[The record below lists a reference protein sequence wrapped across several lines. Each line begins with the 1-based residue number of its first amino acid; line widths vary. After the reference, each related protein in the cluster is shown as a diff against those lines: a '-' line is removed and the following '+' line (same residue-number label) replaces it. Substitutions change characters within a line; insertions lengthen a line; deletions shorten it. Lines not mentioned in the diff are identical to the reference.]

1 MDPEFSQW
9 NKMTNLIYWI
19 IINVY
24 CDIFNSNNELIRVF
38 KQAPLVLWL
47 RKRYPFSSPVQLSWI
62 LANWHDMQVTL
73 LRLMWTPCPMASATT
88 PCTPPQTSAP
98 TCCAPPGR
106 ARTHARV
113 TAGAPWL
120 PGKAASTLSLVET
133 DYLIEFYSPNV
144 LYVGVVSWGYGCAQ
158 ANAPGVYAR
167 VTSQLSW
174 INGQISGTTCP
185 KP

>member
-1 MDPEFSQW
+1 
-9 NKMTNLIYWI
+9 
-19 IINVY
+19 
-24 CDIFNSNNELIRVF
+24 
-38 KQAPLVLWL
+38 
-47 RKRYPFSSPVQLSWI
+47 
-62 LANWHDMQVTL
+62 
-73 LRLMWTPCPMASATT
+73 MASATT

-120 PGKAASTLSLVET
+120 PGRAASTLSLVET
-133 DYLIEFYSPNV
+133 DYLFEVHSPNV
-144 LYVGVVSWGYGCAQ
+144 LSIGVVSWGYGCAG

-174 INGQISGTTCP
+174 INGQISGTTCS